1 MRRGVR
7 TTLLALALGALVATL
22 VGANASAT
30 ASPPAAPAAPVP
42 SLEPAKTRALWQRL
56 VEHPRHERL
65 KGECRPLRGV
75 FYAATDW
82 LRLATKL
89 AVNASPCGS
98 YYVSIPPVVSDKT
111 KLRPDQA
118 RQIRALGANFHA
130 LAEFHWSA
138 WSKWVASTG
147 STWYMAGVEARKRM
161 AEAGFDVAAGDTWA
175 VNEFP
180 STVRSGVG
188 PARANARELVR
199 GLFQGDGTRT
209 ARGVVFIVG
218 IGQSTGNVSVYQANL
233 QNWLADVGFWSDMSA
248 YVSDW
253 SQEVYPDYRRYA
265 VPGAD
270 VTVRRDYLNDFLQHT
285 LVVSRAGPSTI
296 EPGRSYLAQA
306 LSPVAGAAWQY
317 DSGYGWTNVP
327 YDQMQAFVSGQVYA
341 LRSASVAAGA
351 AQDHWGFA
359 WQPKN
364 ASGLSAGD
372 FASQTGAILD
382 RLGAAI
388 RDSGQGGDAD
398 PGSGACGPPGEN
410 RYCVGDLSGA
420 SFAEQWKAFRA
431 WSQPVLTFSTQP
443 QSLVAGTPSAQTSL
457 ALVTSAGAPQVA
469 TAPVAIALTSS
480 SEQGAYSL
488 GPGGPWTAT
497 ITVTIPAGA
506 NASPPF
512 FYRDTRAGQPQL
524 RATTPAATTV
534 TQVQTVVAGPPA
546 SLHIAPAR
554 ATLSPHRSH
563 GFSVSGAD
571 AFGNPVTEDA
581 TWNVTPSRL
590 ATVKP
595 ATGIAT
601 RITTGG
607 RGGIGRLIATAQGAT
622 GVVVASAPLQVSP
635 GSMRVPSLRYG
646 ATKRTVRV
654 TLTVSEVGGPPVQ
667 GAQASVVVRR
677 DGHFAF
683 AGRKR
688 TDRYGRA
695 TFLVPRGSG
704 CYSTEVAKVT
714 SPGYRWNGKTPD
726 NRFCA

>member
-7 TTLLALALGALVATL
+7 TTLLALALGTLVSTL
-22 VGANASAT
+22 VGANAGAA
-30 ASPPAAPAAPVP
+30 ASRPAAPAAPVA

-56 VEHPRHERL
+56 VEHPRNERL
-65 KGECRPLRGV
+65 QGECRPLRGV

-89 AVNASPCGS
+89 AASASPCAS

-118 RQIRALGANFHA
+118 RQIRALGTSLHA
-130 LAEFHWSA
+130 LAEIHWSA

-147 STWYMAGVEARKRM
+147 STWYAAGVEARKRM
-161 AEAGFDVAAGDTWA
+161 AEAGFDIAAGDTWA
-175 VNEFP
+175 INEFP
-180 STVRSGVG
+180 STVRSGAG

-218 IGQSTGNVSVYQANL
+218 IGQSTGNVSVYQTNL
-233 QNWLADVGFWSDMSA
+233 QNWLADVGFWTDMST

-270 VTVRRDYLNDFLQHT
+270 VTVRRDYLNDYLQHA

-296 EPGRSYLAQA
+296 EPGRGFLTQS
-306 LSPVAGAAWQY
+306 LSPLAGAAWQY

-327 YDQMQAFVSGQVYA
+327 YDQMQAFVSGEVYA

-359 WQPKN
+359 WQPRN

-388 RDSGQGGDAD
+388 RDSGDGDASD

-431 WSQPVLTFSTQP
+431 WSQPVLTFATPP
-443 QSLVAGTPSAQTSL
+443 QSLVAGAPSAQTSL
-457 ALVTSAGAPQVA
+457 ALVTSTGAPQAA
-469 TAPVAIALTSS
+469 TAPVTASLASS
-480 SEQGAYSL
+480 SAQGGYSL
-488 GPGGPWTAT
+488 GPNGPWTAT

-506 NASPPF
+506 SASPPF
-512 FYRDTRAGQPQL
+512 FYRDTLAGQPEL
-524 RATTPAATTV
+524 RAMTPAATSV

-546 SLHIAPAR
+546 SLRIAPAR
-554 ATLSPHRSH
+554 ASLAPHRSH
-563 GFSVSGAD
+563 GFSVGGAD
-571 AFGNPVTEDA
+571 AFGNPVTEKA
-581 TWNVTPSRL
+581 TWNVVPARL
-590 ATVKP
+590 ATVTPK
-595 ATGIAT
+595 AGTST
-601 RITTGG
+601 RITTAG
-607 RGGIGRLIATAQGAT
+607 RGGIGRLVAAAQGASGAIT
-622 GVVVASAPLQVSP
+622 ASAVLEVSP
-635 GSMRVPSLRYG
+635 GSMRVPKVGY
-646 ATKRTVRV
+646 APTKRTVRV
-654 TLTVSEVGGPPVQ
+654 TVSVSEVGGPPVH

-677 DGHFAF
+677 NGRFAF
-683 AGRKR
+683 AGHKR
-688 TDRYGRA
+688 TDRSGRA
-695 TFLVPRGSG
+695 TFLVPRSSG
-704 CYSTEVAKVT
+704 CYSTKVAKVT
-714 SPGYRWNGKTPD
+714 SPGYRWNGKTPA
-726 NRFCA
+726 NRFCT

>member
-1 MRRGVR
+1 MV
-7 TTLLALALGALVATL
+7 
-22 VGANASAT
+22 
-30 ASPPAAPAAPVP
+30 
-42 SLEPAKTRALWQRL
+42 
-56 VEHPRHERL
+56 
-65 KGECRPLRGV
+65 
-75 FYAATDW
+75 
-82 LRLATKL
+82 
-89 AVNASPCGS
+89 
-98 YYVSIPPVVSDKT
+98 
-111 KLRPDQA
+111 
-118 RQIRALGANFHA
+118 
-130 LAEFHWSA
+130 
-138 WSKWVASTG
+138 
-147 STWYMAGVEARKRM
+147 
-161 AEAGFDVAAGDTWA
+161 EAGFDIAAGDTWA

-180 STVRSGVG
+180 STVRSGAG
-188 PARANARELVR
+188 TARANARELVR

-233 QNWLADVGFWSDMSA
+233 QNWLADVAFWSDMSA

-270 VTVRRDYLNDFLQHT
+270 LAVRRDYLNDYLQHT
-285 LVVSRAGPSTI
+285 LVVSRAGPQTI
-296 EPGRSYLAQA
+296 EPGRGFLAQA
-306 LSPVAGAAWQY
+306 LSPLAGAAWQY

-327 YDQMQAFVSGQVYA
+327 FDQMQAFVSGEVYA

-388 RDSGQGGDAD
+388 RDSGQGDDAD

-431 WSQPVLTFSTQP
+431 WSQPVLTFAAPP
-443 QSLVAGTPSAQTSL
+443 QTLVAGSPSGQTSL
-457 ALVTSAGAPQVA
+457 ALVTSAGAPQIA
-469 TAPVAIALTSS
+469 TTPVAVALTSS
-480 SEQGAYSL
+480 SEQGGYSL

-497 ITVTIPAGA
+497 ITVAIPAGA

-554 ATLSPHRSH
+554 ASLAPAPVARLLRQRRRRFRQPRDRGRDVEGRSVEARDREANHRNRDEDHDGRPRRHRSA
-563 GFSVSGAD
+563 GRDGPGRNRRGRGERAAPGEPGLD
-571 AFGNPVTEDA
+571 ARPVAPLRGDETDGPRHA
-581 TWNVTPSRL
+581 RRL
-590 ATVKP
+590 
-595 ATGIAT
+595 
-601 RITTGG
+601 RGG
-607 RGGIGRLIATAQGAT
+607 RASRPGGA
-622 GVVVASAPLQVSP
+622 GVSRRPPRRPL
-635 GSMRVPSLRYG
+635 R
-646 ATKRTVRV
+646 
-654 TLTVSEVGGPPVQ
+654 
-667 GAQASVVVRR
+667 VRR
-677 DGHFAF
+677 TEAH
-683 AGRKR
+683 RPR
-688 TDRYGRA
+688 RA
-695 TFLVPRGSG
+695 RRRSSSRGAPG
-704 CYSTEVAKVT
+704 CYTTKVTNVT
-714 SPGYRWNGKTPD
+714 SPGYRWNGKTPA
-726 NRFCA
+726 NRFCT